1 VGKNNRKFE
10 WVGYFYKI
18 KNRIMNYTIEK
29 NDQYS
34 LIKTDLTAFNKET
47 CAKLREK
54 VLHEVASSS
63 KYVIVNISGVNEC
76 NADGTRELIQLGVD
90 LQENDGL
97 LILTHAN
104 DQFTRLFNKADIT
117 FIPTDVEAVDFV
129 FMDQLEKQFLNMTD
143 DDLSL

>member
-1 VGKNNRKFE
+1 
-10 WVGYFYKI
+10 
-18 KNRIMNYTIEK
+18 MNYTIEK

>member
-1 VGKNNRKFE
+1 
-10 WVGYFYKI
+10 
-18 KNRIMNYTIEK
+18 MNYTIEK

-47 CAKLREK
+47 CHKLREK

-63 KYVIVNISGVNEC
+63 KYVIVNIKDVKEC
-76 NADGTRELIQLGVD
+76 NADGTRELIQLGID
-90 LQENDGL
+90 LQDNDGL
-97 LILTHAN
+97 LILTHAD

-129 FMDQLEKQFLNMTD
+129 FMDQLEKQFLNMGD
-143 DDLSL
+143 DETIL

>member
-1 VGKNNRKFE
+1 VGKNNRIFE